1 MTARAII
8 ISGASRGLGAAT
20 ARIAAHMGANVV
32 LMARSAD
39 GLQAVARDVQALGA
53 QALPFVG
60 DVTQVADCQQAVDRA
75 VDQFGQIDALIN
87 NAGVIE
93 PIAPLASGDPEAWGQ
108 NLAVNLLGPVMLT
121 QAALPHLRQRHGH
134 VINISSGAAIKVIPG
149 WAAYCSAKA
158 ALNHFTRMLAV
169 EEPDIT
175 AIAFRPGI
183 VDTTMQATI
192 RTEGAEGMPEDD
204 HARFVRFYEE
214 GELLPPEVPACSV
227 VVLAFHAPH
236 EWSGAFVGT
245 SEERVQSLVRQFGCL
260 PGF

>member
-1 MTARAII
+1 MTAGTII
-8 ISGASRGLGAAT
+8 ISGASQGLGAAT
-20 ARIAAHMGANVV
+20 ARIAGQMGANVV

-39 GLQAVARDVQALGA
+39 GLQMVARDVQALGA
-53 QALPFVG
+53 QALPVVG
-60 DVTQVADCQQAVDRA
+60 DVTQIADCQQVVARA
-75 VDQFGQIDALIN
+75 VEQFGQIDALVN
-87 NAGVIE
+87 NAGAIE
-93 PIAPLASGDPEAWGQ
+93 PIAPLSDADPEAWEH

-121 QAALPHLRQRHGH
+121 QMALPHLRQRNGR
-134 VINISSGAAIKVIPG
+134 VINISSGAAVKVIPG

-169 EEPDIT
+169 EEPGVT

-183 VDTTMQATI
+183 VDTAMQRTI
-192 RTEGAEGMPEDD
+192 RREGAKGMPKDD

-227 VVLAFHAPH
+227 AVLAFHAPH
-236 EWSGAFVGT
+236 EWSGSFVGP

-260 PGF
+260 PGS